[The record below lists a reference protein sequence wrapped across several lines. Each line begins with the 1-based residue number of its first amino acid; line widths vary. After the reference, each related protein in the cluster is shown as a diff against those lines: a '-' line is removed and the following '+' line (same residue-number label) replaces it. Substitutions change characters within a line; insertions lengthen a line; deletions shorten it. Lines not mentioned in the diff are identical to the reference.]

1 MKKILLLFAVLVIS
15 LSAQAQDV
23 VITKEGDALKVY
35 GLEVSSTAV
44 FYRES
49 QDVNAPI
56 VRKSKSDLLMIK
68 YSDGRKEIMGEDN
81 NASQPAVSQQTA
93 TDAPVEFTAEDNAA
107 NEAALAKWKS
117 FPASKLK
124 ATKKRASMLCCILRP
139 DKDSRIA
146 DKNVELTFHGANTLL
161 SWTNDVNFVLGV
173 KNKTNK
179 TIYLDLGNS
188 FFIRGEQSEAY
199 YVPTANSSTSGTN
212 SGASVNL
219 GALTG
224 AMGIGGAV
232 GKVASGINVGKG
244 SSKHNTT
251 VVYSQRVV
259 AIPPMS
265 TKKLEGMELK
275 RGNPKMA
282 DATETGVPYQLNAG
296 TIINLGA
303 AVDFEEG
310 QLPVKFGSFVT
321 YSFTEDIQSP
331 RILQAKL
338 SIRRILGIPEGKDLG
353 MGTGLANGKELTPE
367 QQNDVICITKQAKE

>member
-1 MKKILLLFAVLVIS
+1 MKKSLLFVSVLFMS
-15 LSAQAQDV
+15 FSAQAQDV

-35 GLEVSSTAV
+35 GLEVSPSAV

-49 QDVNAPI
+49 QDENAPI
-56 VRKSKSDLLMIK
+56 VRKNKSDLLMIK
-68 YSDGRKEIMGEDN
+68 YSDGRKEIMSEGN
-81 NASQPAVSQQTA
+81 NASQPAVSQQAA
-93 TDAPVEFTAEDNAA
+93 TDAVVEFTAEDQTA
-107 NEAALAKWKS
+107 NETALAKWKS
-117 FPASKLK
+117 FPENKMK
-124 ATKKRASMLCCILRP
+124 PRNKRAPMLYCVLRP

-146 DKNVELTFHGANTLL
+146 DRYVELSFHGDNYIQSLG
-161 SWTNDVNFVLGV
+161 NKINFVLAV

-179 TIYLDLGNS
+179 TIYLDLGNT

-199 YVPTANSSTSGTN
+199 FVPTANSSTTGTSSGV
-212 SGASVNL
+212 GVNL

-224 AMGIGGAV
+224 GLGIGGAV

-265 TKKLEGMELK
+265 TKNLEGMELK
-275 RGNPKMA
+275 HPGYANAP
-282 DATETGVPYQLNAG
+282 ETGVPYQLNVG
-296 TIINLGA
+296 TTVNIGSHI
-303 AVDFEEG
+303 DFQEG
-310 QLPVKFGSFVT
+310 QLPVRFASYVT

-331 RILQAKL
+331 RMLQAKL
-338 SIRRILGIPEGKDLG
+338 SIRRILGLPEGKDIVP
-353 MGTGLANGKELTPE
+353 TGFANGKELTPE